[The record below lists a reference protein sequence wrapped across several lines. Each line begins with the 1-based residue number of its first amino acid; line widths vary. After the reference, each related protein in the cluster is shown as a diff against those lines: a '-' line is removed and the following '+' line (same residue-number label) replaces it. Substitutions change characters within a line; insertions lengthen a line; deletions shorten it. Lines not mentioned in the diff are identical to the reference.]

1 MKQQIYDEKNGL
13 TYTLAGDYYLPNLMI
28 ADGVK
33 STYGKYGLLRLD
45 YLKQFKQAVY
55 ITLLTQGTLV
65 QYLNDFDVEASER
78 VEYLIESMKRRQG
91 ITGQLK
97 EKDQMKWVGMM
108 NNIKNA
114 VEEIVLKKL
123 VYA

>member
-13 TYTLAGDYYLPNLMI
+13 TYTLVGDYYLPNLII
-28 ADGVK
+28 ADEEQP
-33 STYGKYGLLRLD
+33 TYGKYGLLRLN
-45 YLKQFKQAVY
+45 YLKQFKKVVY

-65 QYLNDFDVEASER
+65 QYLNDFDVESSER
-78 VEYLIESMKRRQG
+78 VEYLIDSMKRRQG
-91 ITGQLK
+91 ITEQLK

-114 VEEIVLKKL
+114 AEEIILKEL

>member
-1 MKQQIYDEKNGL
+1 
-13 TYTLAGDYYLPNLMI
+13 LPNLII
-28 ADGVK
+28 ADEEQP
-33 STYGKYGLLRLD
+33 TYGKYGLIRLN
-45 YLKQFKQAVY
+45 YLKQFKKVVY

-65 QYLNDFDVEASER
+65 QYLNDFDVELSER
-78 VEYLIESMKRRQG
+78 VEYLIDSMKRRQG
-91 ITGQLK
+91 ITEQLK

-114 VEEIVLKKL
+114 AEEIILKEL